1 MHVEA
6 RWHSSRNSAE
16 TRKCIFT
23 AKYSTKLPAR
33 VGSSLLLGSLTIPK
47 GRPAASQD
55 TSLEPNTNTSPQNAA
70 AFGEQTLRVCP
81 HTIITNTTMH
91 AHPQCISPAAG
102 FTTAAGFSVASASPK
117 GFALPQSQ
125 ELAGGKRIREILQSQ
140 QRRRPP
146 TSATCVS
153 HGSPSPW
160 RGGAR
165 EDHPG
170 RGPDRARCSP

>member
-1 MHVEA
+1 MGAPGGEA
-6 RWHSSRNSAE
+6 SCQGSLAQLEKLSAE

-33 VGSSLLLGSLTIPK
+33 VGFSLLLGSLTIPK

-102 FTTAAGFSVASASPK
+102 LTTAAGFSVASASPK

-125 ELAGGKRIREILQSQ
+125 ELAGDRSK
-140 QRRRPP
+140 RRRR
-146 TSATCVS
+146 SNK
-153 HGSPSPW
+153 
-160 RGGAR
+160 
-165 EDHPG
+165 
-170 RGPDRARCSP
+170 RAEKNAY